1 MNSKLIAVLVIFLSV
16 VLWDTNSRLI
26 WNAKASTAQES
37 KSVIN
42 IQLPRKLTIQQQ
54 NELALQYLP
63 FNSNV
68 VDTKSIP
75 EQGMTLEEQN
85 LQNGH
90 LDQLYAGDLQIRLSA
105 VIRQADAT
113 SASEPLIFALLS
125 VQNIKETQQSL
136 QKIQVSEQF
145 HGYKVQNIQLNQI
158 SMVSLNDVN
167 RVITLAIYQKRAAP
181 SSEPTLNRK
190 SL

>member
-26 WNAKASTAQES
+26 WNAKASAAQES
-37 KSVIN
+37 KSAIN
-42 IQLPRKLTIQQQ
+42 IQLPRKFTTQQQ

-63 FNSNV
+63 FNSDV
-68 VDTKSIP
+68 VDTESIP
-75 EQGMTLEEQN
+75 EQGMSLEDQN
-85 LQNGH
+85 LQNGR
-90 LDQLYAGDLQIRLSA
+90 LDQLYAGDLRIRLSA

-113 SASEPLIFALLS
+113 SASKPLIFALLS
-125 VQNIKETQQSL
+125 VQNIQETHQSL
-136 QKIQVSEQF
+136 QKIQVPEQF
-145 HGYKVQNIQLNQI
+145 HGYKVKNIQLNQI

>member
-1 MNSKLIAVLVIFLSV
+1 MNSKVIAVFV
-16 VLWDTNSRLI
+16 VLLLVALWDINSRLI
-26 WNAKASTAQES
+26 WDAKASASQES
-37 KSVIN
+37 KSVIK
-42 IQLPRKLTIQQQ
+42 IPLPRKLTTQQQ
-54 NELALQYLP
+54 KELALQYLP
-63 FNSNV
+63 YNSKV
-68 VDTKSIP
+68 EDTQTMP

-85 LQNGH
+85 LQNGR

-125 VQNIKETQQSL
+125 VQNIKETHQSL

-145 HGYKVQNIQLNQI
+145 HGYKVKNIQLNQI

>member
-16 VLWDTNSRLI
+16 TIWDVNSRLT
-26 WNAKASTAQES
+26 WNAKTSSAQES
-37 KSVIN
+37 KSAIN
-42 IQLPRKLTIQQQ
+42 IQLPRKLTTQQQ
-54 NELALQYLP
+54 NELALQYLTY
-63 FNSNV
+63 NSDV
-68 VDTKSIP
+68 VDTESIP
-75 EQGMTLEEQN
+75 EQGMSLEDQN
-85 LQNGH
+85 LQNGR
-90 LDQLYAGDLQIRLSA
+90 LDQLYAGDLRIRLSA
-105 VIRQADAT
+105 VIRQADAS

-125 VQNIKETQQSL
+125 VQNIQETHQSL
-136 QKIQVSEQF
+136 QKIQVAEQF
-145 HGYKVQNIQLNQI
+145 HGYKVKNIQLNQI

>member
-1 MNSKLIAVLVIFLSV
+1 MNSKVITVIIIFLLV
-16 VLWDTNSRLI
+16 ALWDINSRLI
-26 WNAKASTAQES
+26 WDAKASSAQES
-37 KSVIN
+37 KSAIN
-42 IQLPRKLTIQQQ
+42 IQLPRKLTTQQQ
-54 NELALQYLP
+54 NELALQYLSY
-63 FNSNV
+63 NSKE
-68 VDTKSIP
+68 VDTETMP
-75 EQGMTLEEQN
+75 EQGMSLEEQN
-85 LQNGH
+85 QQNGR
-90 LDQLYAGDLQIRLSA
+90 LDQLYAGDLRIRLSA
-105 VIRQADAT
+105 VIRQVNAT
-113 SASEPLIFALLS
+113 SASKQNIFALLS
-125 VQNIKETQQSL
+125 VQNIKETHQSL

>member
-1 MNSKLIAVLVIFLSV
+1 MNSKVITVIIIFLLV
-16 VLWDTNSRLI
+16 ALWDINSRLI
-26 WNAKASTAQES
+26 WDAKASAAQES
-37 KSVIN
+37 KSAIN
-42 IQLPRKLTIQQQ
+42 IQLPRKLTTQQQ
-54 NELALQYLP
+54 NELALQYLSY
-63 FNSNV
+63 NSKE
-68 VDTKSIP
+68 VDTETMP
-75 EQGMTLEEQN
+75 EQGMSLEEQN
-85 LQNGH
+85 QQNGR
-90 LDQLYAGDLQIRLSA
+90 LDQLYAGDLRIRLSA
-105 VIRQADAT
+105 VIRQVDAT
-113 SASEPLIFALLS
+113 SASKQNIFALLS
-125 VQNIKETQQSL
+125 VQNIKETHQSL

>member
-1 MNSKLIAVLVIFLSV
+1 MNSKVITVIIIFLLV
-16 VLWDTNSRLI
+16 ALWDINSRLI
-26 WNAKASTAQES
+26 WDAKASAAQES
-37 KSVIN
+37 KSAIN
-42 IQLPRKLTIQQQ
+42 IQLPRKLTTQQQ
-54 NELALQYLP
+54 NELALQYLSY
-63 FNSNV
+63 NSKE
-68 VDTKSIP
+68 VDTETMP
-75 EQGMTLEEQN
+75 EQGMSLEEQN
-85 LQNGH
+85 QQNGR
-90 LDQLYAGDLQIRLSA
+90 LDQLYAGDLRIRLSA
-105 VIRQADAT
+105 VIRQVNAT
-113 SASEPLIFALLS
+113 SASKQNIFALLS
-125 VQNIKETQQSL
+125 VQNIKETHQSL